1 MEHAMSTVEQILD
14 VRQVAG
20 VIGAEVTG
28 VRLSGELDDA
38 VVAAVRAAVLEHRV
52 VFVRGQEHLD
62 DDTQAAFARRLGE
75 LTTAHPTVEGYGRN
89 VLAVD
94 SQTGNRANS
103 WHSDVTFV
111 DRPPAFS
118 LLRAIVLPPYGGD
131 TSWANTVTAYEG
143 LAAPLRQLAEQLW
156 AEHTNDYD
164 YATSHGVVEL
174 TEEQAAHRE
183 VFTSTVY
190 RTEHPAVQ
198 VHPETGEKALLLG
211 QFAQRFVGVNGA
223 DSRYLLALF
232 QEHVTRLEN
241 TVRWHWQPGDIAIW
255 DNRSTQ
261 HYAVSDYGD
270 LPRRLHRVTVAGG
283 VPVGVDGRRSIARQG
298 DASGYSA
305 AGS

>member
-1 MEHAMSTVEQILD
+1 MSTVEQILD
-14 VRQVAG
+14 VRKVGG

-28 VRLSGELDDA
+28 VRLSGDLDAA

-103 WHSDVTFV
+103 WRSDVTFV

-131 TSWANTVTAYEG
+131 TSWANTVTAYQG
-143 LAAPLRQLAEQLW
+143 LAAPLRALAEQLW

-164 YATSHGVVEL
+164 YATSHAVAEL
-174 TEEQAAHRE
+174 TEEQAAYRE
-183 VFTSTVY
+183 VFTSTTY
-190 RTEHPAVQ
+190 KTEHPAVQ
-198 VHPETGEKALLLG
+198 VHP
-211 QFAQRFVGVNGA
+211 
-223 DSRYLLALF
+223 
-232 QEHVTRLEN
+232 
-241 TVRWHWQPGDIAIW
+241 
-255 DNRSTQ
+255 
-261 HYAVSDYGD
+261 
-270 LPRRLHRVTVAGG
+270 
-283 VPVGVDGRRSIARQG
+283 
-298 DASGYSA
+298 
-305 AGS
+305 

>member
-1 MEHAMSTVEQILD
+1 MSTVEQILD
-14 VRQVAG
+14 VRKVGG

-28 VRLSGELDDA
+28 VRLSGDLDAA

-75 LTTAHPTVEGYGRN
+75 LTTAHPTVEGYRRN

-131 TSWANTVTAYEG
+131 TSWANTVTAYES
-143 LAAPLRQLAEQLW
+143 LPAPLRELAERLW

-164 YATSHGVVEL
+164 YATSHAVVEL
-174 TEEQAAHRE
+174 TEQQAARQVE
-183 VFTSTVY
+183 FTATVY
-190 RTEHPAVQ
+190 KTEHPLVQ

-211 QFAQRFVGVNGA
+211 QFAQRFVGLTGA
-223 DSRYLLALF
+223 DSRHLLALF

-241 TVRWHWQPGDIAIW
+241 TVRWQWQPGDVAIW

-261 HYAVSDYGD
+261 HYAVADYGD

-283 VPVGVDGRRSIARQG
+283 VPVSVDGRRSIARQG
-298 DASGYSA
+298 DASGYTA
-305 AGS
+305 AG